1 MFFFV
6 VLLVLHVL
14 AYMYVRMHNCLEAGS
29 MCSIFVFAQMQLW
42 FRSLAW
48 FSLILATLAEP
59 WRFGAR
65 MLSVRPRRSN
75 GSRMMMRSKPTL
87 SACIGTLEQENVC
100 GLCLRSCAQQLSRT
114 SGRAM
119 PSMANLRQQPWWKAS
134 LWLRRNTSCL
144 ALRRRLVLAWHK
156 SKSNSILAHAAAAS
170 TADAPAESKSGRG
183 RISCSV
189 GNVTLAPP
197 TVRFCGLSAQKLWS
211 LRSTAAPAVMLCGL
225 SAQKLCS

>member
-1 MFFFV
+1 
-6 VLLVLHVL
+6 
-14 AYMYVRMHNCLEAGS
+14 
-29 MCSIFVFAQMQLW
+29 
-42 FRSLAW
+42 
-48 FSLILATLAEP
+48 
-59 WRFGAR
+59 

-75 GSRMMMRSKPTL
+75 RSMVMMRSKPTL
-87 SACIGTLEQENVC
+87 SACIGTLEQMNVC
-100 GLCLRSCAQQLSRT
+100 RLCLRSCAQQLSRT
-114 SGRAM
+114 SGRAL

-134 LWLRRNTSCL
+134 LWLRRNSSAL
-144 ALRRRLVLAWHK
+144 ALRRRIVLPC

-183 RISCSV
+183 RISGSI

-225 SAQKLCS
+225 SPQKLCS